1 VISDHAYSVEPWA
14 VRERTLD
21 LDVLAQSESVLA
33 LSNGHIGLRAT
44 LDEGEPHGLPGTYLN
59 GFYEIRPL
67 PYPEGGYGYP
77 ESGQSVIN
85 VTDGKIIRL
94 LVEDEPFDVRY
105 GEVHR
110 HERTLD
116 LKEGVLRRVVDWTSP
131 AGARVRVTSTRLV
144 SFVQRAIAAIEW
156 TVEPVDGPTTLV
168 VQSELVANEPLPEAA
183 AHDPRAAAELGSSL
197 TGEYHAHDGTR
208 AVLMHT
214 TRHSG
219 LRMAAGMDHHVEAP
233 EHQRMDTESAED
245 LARLTIAARLEHGQ
259 RLRLVKFLAYGWSSR
274 RSAPAIRAQVEG
286 ALQEAIL
293 TGWEGLVDA
302 QREYLDVYWRCAD
315 VALEGDDELQ
325 QAVRFALFH
334 VLQAGARAENRA
346 IPAKGLTGPGYDGH
360 AFWDTETYVLPP
372 LTYTRPDA
380 AADELRW
387 RHSTLDLARERAR
400 TLCLRG
406 AAFPWRTIRGHECSG
421 YWPAGTAAF
430 HVNADIAAAVV
441 RYQAA
446 SGDEAFARDI
456 GVELLT
462 ETARLW
468 MSLGHHHADGAFRID
483 GVTGPDEYTAIVDNN
498 VFTNL
503 MAQRNLR
510 AAAAAVERWPERGAQ
525 LEAGPAEVASWRR
538 AADRMTVPWDP
549 DLGVHPQSE
558 GFTRHDRWDFE
569 DTAPDQY
576 PLLLH
581 FPYFQLYRKQVVK
594 QADLV
599 MALYLRGD
607 AFSDAQK
614 AADFDYYEPLTVRD
628 SSLSACIQAIVAAEV
643 GHMELAYDYA
653 VEAALIDL
661 RDLASNTHDGLH
673 IASLAGTWLALVGG
687 FGGMRDHDGE
697 LTFAPRLPPRLR
709 RMTFGMAVRGRTLR
723 VEVTPTAATY
733 WVAGGGPLDLA
744 HHGQDAVV
752 AEGSP
757 VTLPIPPLEPRSA
770 PRQPPGREPVRRARA
785 TQPEGRR

>member
-1 VISDHAYSVEPWA
+1 VISDHVYAVEPWA
-14 VRERTLD
+14 VRERSLD
-21 LDVLAQSESVLA
+21 LDLLPQSESVLA
-33 LSNGHIGLRAT
+33 LSNGHIGLRAN

-77 ESGQSVIN
+77 ESGQSIIN

-105 GEVHR
+105 GLLQA
-110 HERTLD
+110 HERILD
-116 LKEGVLRRVVDWTSP
+116 LREGVLRRAVDWTSP
-131 AGARVRVTSTRLV
+131 AGTRVRVTSTRLV
-144 SFVQRAIAAIEW
+144 SFTQRAVAAIEW
-156 TVEPVDGPTTLV
+156 IVEPVDAATTVV

-183 AHDPRAAAELGSSL
+183 AHDPRAAAELGRSL

-208 AVLMHT
+208 VVLMHT
-214 TRHSG
+214 TTHSG
-219 LRMAAGMDHHVEAP
+219 LRVAAGMDHHVQAP
-233 EHQRMDTESAED
+233 ERHRMTAESSQD
-245 LARLTIAARLEHGQ
+245 LGRLTVAAQLEPGE

-293 TGWEGLVDA
+293 TGWHGLVRA
-302 QREYLDVYWRCAD
+302 QREYMDAYWQCAD
-315 VALEGDDELQ
+315 VELDGDDELQ

-346 IPAKGLTGPGYDGH
+346 IAAKGLTGPGYDGH

-372 LTYTRPDA
+372 LTYTRPGA

-387 RHSTLDLARERAR
+387 RHSTMDLARERAR
-400 TLCLRG
+400 TLGLRG

-430 HVNADIAAAVV
+430 HVGADIAAAVV

-446 SGDEAFARDI
+446 TGDDDFARDV
-456 GVELLT
+456 GVELLV

-468 MSLGHHHADGAFRID
+468 SSLGHHDADGSFRID

-498 VFTNL
+498 VYTNL

-538 AADRMTVPWDP
+538 AADRMVVPWDP

-569 DTAPDQY
+569 GTRPEQY

-607 AFSDAQK
+607 AFTPEQK
-614 AADFDYYEPLTVRD
+614 LADFDYYEPLTVRD
-628 SSLSACIQAIVAAEV
+628 SSLSACIQAVVAAEV
-643 GHMELAYDYA
+643 GHLGLAYDYV

-697 LTFAPRLPPRLR
+697 LAFAPRLPPRLGR
-709 RMTFGMAVRGRTLR
+709 LTFGMQVRGRTLR
-723 VEVTPTAATY
+723 VEVTKDEATY
-733 WVAGGGPLDLA
+733 RVAGGDPIDVA
-744 HHGQDAVV
+744 HHGQDVVV

-757 VTLPIPPLEPRSA
+757 VTLPIPPLEEPPTPS
-770 PRQPPGREPVRRARA
+770 QPPGREPVRLTRVG
-785 TQPEGRR
+785 EGRR